1 MLVILNQSF
10 DTLNEAVNWGTAH
23 ATAGKVDIF
32 CIQITIPSFHH
43 LWKSGV
49 YKRLYKHYIS
59 WVNISSNKCWH
70 EHIENK
76 GNTVSF
82 ESDVEKDEERGNLDN
97 LYLERN
103 ANYKIYSYGDNFQY

>member
-23 ATAGKVDIF
+23 VTGGKVDIF

-49 YKRLYKHYIS
+49 YKRLYHYKSI
-59 WVNISSNKCWH
+59 IL
-70 EHIENK
+70 
-76 GNTVSF
+76 
-82 ESDVEKDEERGNLDN
+82 VECKSL
-97 LYLERN
+97 LIN
-103 ANYKIYSYGDNFQY
+103 ADMKT